1 MENKLSVLIIE
12 PEKPARQALIDDGL
26 NSLQAIVGGSIE
38 ATYPFDDP
46 VAIICNEEGKLL
58 HLPPCRALYDE
69 SGELYDIVAGTF
81 LVVGLGYEDF
91 ASLSPELTEKYLA
104 RFQRPELFWPANNN
118 KIMIFQ
124 L

>member
-12 PEKPARQALIDDGL
+12 PEKPARQALIDSGL

-38 ATYPFDDP
+38 AAYPFDDP

-69 SGELYDIVAGTF
+69 NGNLYDIVAGTF
-81 LVVGLGYEDF
+81 LIVGLGAEDF
-91 ASLSPELTEKYLA
+91 TSLSPELTQKYLD
-104 RFQRPELFWPANNN
+104 RFRRAEFFFPIGTDSVAVYC
-118 KIMIFQ
+118 I
-124 L
+124 